1 MFFFVVFVCLFFYT
15 QTYLYLCYGDTFT
28 YIEMDPRWKHPF
40 TAVISGP
47 TSCGKS
53 VFVKRFIQHLSE
65 MVVPMPDEVIYCY
78 SEYQPSFDSLKDQG
92 VKFIEGLPDV
102 DEWPVDRKRLIIL
115 DDLMNETDERVT
127 RLFTKISHHRSLS
140 VIQIVQNLFSKN
152 KEQRTI
158 SLNSHYLVVF
168 KNPRDKSQIIN
179 LGKQIYPGMS
189 KFVNEAFISATQTPN
204 SYILFD
210 LRQETSED
218 LRLRTNIFPGE
229 LHTVFV
235 PKKN

>member
-1 MFFFVVFVCLFFYT
+1 MVT
-15 QTYLYLCYGDTFT
+15 
-28 YIEMDPRWKHPF
+28 
-40 TAVISGP
+40 P
-47 TSCGKS
+47 T
-53 VFVKRFIQHLSE
+53 
-65 MVVPMPDEVIYCY
+65 PDEVIYCY
-78 SEYQPSFDSLKDQG
+78 SEYQPSFDSLKERG
-92 VKFIEGLPDV
+92 VRFIEGLPEV
-102 DEWPVDRKRLIIL
+102 DEWSADRKRLIVL

-229 LHTVFV
+229 VHTVFV
-235 PKKN
+235 PKKS